1 MAASGGLPEAAMSNV
16 NLIVGNDGSN
26 TLQGT
31 AGADLIYGYDP
42 NGAQSQA
49 TAILA
54 NRVASGLT
62 ESLFAGAPPGDTSR
76 LFIVE
81 KTGAIKILDLT
92 SGQVLTT
99 PVLNLSGQIAS
110 DGERGLLGL
119 AFDPNFA
126 TNGFFYINVSNQ
138 RQHGHSPLPRRSVEP
153 QCRRSG
159 ERHAH
164 PLDRPIDVRQPQGR
178 VARLRPRRR
187 SLHIRQ

>member
-62 ESLFAGAPPGDTSR
+62 EPLFAGAPPGDTSR

-92 SGQVLTT
+92 SGRSLRRRFSISQAKSRATG
-99 PVLNLSGQIAS
+99 SAACSAS
-110 DGERGLLGL
+110 
-119 AFDPNFA
+119 PSIP
-126 TNGFFYINVSNQ
+126 T
-138 RQHGHSPLPRRSVEP
+138 SPLTAFST
-153 QCRRSG
+153 ST
-159 ERHAH
+159 
-164 PLDRPIDVRQPQGR
+164 
-178 VARLRPRRR
+178 
-187 SLHIRQ
+187 